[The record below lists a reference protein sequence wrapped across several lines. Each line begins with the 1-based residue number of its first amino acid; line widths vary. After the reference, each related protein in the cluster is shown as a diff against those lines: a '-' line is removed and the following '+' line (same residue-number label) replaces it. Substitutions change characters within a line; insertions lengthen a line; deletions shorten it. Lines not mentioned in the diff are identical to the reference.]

1 MNKVIVSLIALAA
14 LSGVA
19 FAGNDGSNGQSSR
32 DLAASVIY
40 TTAAPSVAMINRAAV
55 VNFDG
60 AVSVAF
66 PTTVSDR
73 EAGASSH

>member
-1 MNKVIVSLIALAA
+1 LPLSLVLHLLAMMA
-14 LSGVA
+14 AMV
-19 FAGNDGSNGQSSR
+19 N
-32 DLAASVIY
+32 LAASVIY

-66 PTTVSDR
+66 PTTVGDR